1 MNTLAP
7 DECRALGTLIEKAL
21 TTPAQYPLSLNS
33 LVTGINQRSNRDPVV
48 EFDEDRTLR
57 AVDGL
62 RAKGL
67 LRDVSFTGARVE
79 KYRHVLGEA
88 LELRPPEL
96 SILCELLVRGPQ
108 TVGELR
114 GRASRMH
121 PFESIEVVEAV
132 LSALAGREAPLVR
145 ELPPLPGSR
154 AKRWMQ
160 LFCEELHPLG
170 PVAGWVA
177 AEAPV
182 AVLAPIAPDRI
193 AALESTVAALEAR
206 VRELEET
213 VAQLKVVLA

>member
-1 MNTLAP
+1 MDTLTP
-7 DECRALGTLIEKAL
+7 DECRALGTLVEKAL

-48 EFDEDRTLR
+48 EFDEERTLR

-67 LRDVSFTGARVE
+67 LRDVSFTGGRVE
-79 KYRHVLGEA
+79 KYRHLLGEA

-96 SILCELLVRGPQ
+96 AVVCELLVRGPQ

-114 GRASRMH
+114 ARGSRMH

-132 LSALAGREAPLVR
+132 LSALATREAPLVR

-154 AKRWMQ
+154 AARWMQ
-160 LFCEELHPLG
+160 LFCEHLHPIG
-170 PVAGWVA
+170 SIVVP
-177 AEAPV
+177 AEPPAM
-182 AVLAPIAPDRI
+182 VLAPTASSAIG
-193 AALESTVAALEAR
+193 ALEEKVAGLEER
-206 VRELEET
+206 IRSLEET
-213 VAQLKVVLA
+213 VAQLRVVLS